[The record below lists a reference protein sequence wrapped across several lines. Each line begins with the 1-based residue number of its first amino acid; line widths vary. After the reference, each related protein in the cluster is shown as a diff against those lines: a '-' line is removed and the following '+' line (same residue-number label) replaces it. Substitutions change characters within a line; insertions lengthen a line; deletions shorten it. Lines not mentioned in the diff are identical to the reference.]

1 MASER
6 QISLHSIPPLPASY
20 LRSASGVVHV
30 LATSTRKSLILR
42 FLMGHGMTRPT
53 IALYTVI
60 SFAVIVAISGV
71 LLLAGLQRAFES
83 NPIFNAL
90 ILVILCIGVA
100 AAVRQLLRIDYSA
113 RWMSERMRT
122 ADINEPVPFL
132 LVPLTPLIGSRGPQG
147 SCSTLSLRAMIDG
160 VFVRL
165 DDGRDVSRYLMNV
178 LILLGLLGTF
188 WGLLQTVGGI
198 GAVIGGLS
206 LGDGDVKAVFNT
218 FKEGLQKPIAG
229 MGISFSASLFGL
241 AGSLILGFM
250 DLQAG
255 RAQNLFC
262 AELEEI
268 LGSKDP
274 IGGDADDLAGLRFPV
289 SNAGGG
295 YQDAVVHSL
304 TDQLERLQRTLRQ
317 QVEMRVAEQM
327 NARTLQEVLVA
338 LDTNLKSQSV
348 FLSKMVNFQQEAAPV
363 VERLATLLNS
373 PGVVSVEHHARSID
387 LSIRDFSRQLAV
399 ASEVQTEELRA
410 ELRVIA
416 RLLAGPALTRETEVI
431 MPQEK
436 SC

>member
-1 MASER
+1 
-6 QISLHSIPPLPASY
+6 
-20 LRSASGVVHV
+20 
-30 LATSTRKSLILR
+30 
-42 FLMGHGMTRPT
+42 MGTAMTRPSL
-53 IALYTVI
+53 ALYTVI
-60 SFAVIVAISGV
+60 GFAVVVAISGV
-71 LLLAGLQRAFES
+71 MLLAGLQKAFES

-90 ILVILCIGVA
+90 ILLTLCVGVA
-100 AAVRQLLRIDYSA
+100 AAIRQLLRIDYSA
-113 RWMSERMRT
+113 RWMTERMRT
-122 ADINEPVPFL
+122 AEMKESIPFL

-147 SCSTLSLRAMIDG
+147 SCSALSLRAMIDG

-206 LGDGDVKAVFNT
+206 LGDGDIKAVFNT

-268 LGSKDP
+268 LGSKDALS
-274 IGGDADDLAGLRFPV
+274 GEVGELTGLRFPI
-289 SNAGGG
+289 SSGGGG

-338 LDTNLKSQSV
+338 LDTNLKSQAA

-363 VERLATLLNS
+363 VERLSTILNS

-399 ASEVQTEELRA
+399 ASEMQTEELRS

-416 RLLAGPALTRETEVI
+416 RLLAGPGVGRETEVI
-431 MPQEK
+431 THQEK

>member
-1 MASER
+1 
-6 QISLHSIPPLPASY
+6 
-20 LRSASGVVHV
+20 
-30 LATSTRKSLILR
+30 
-42 FLMGHGMTRPT
+42 MTRPT
-53 IALYTVI
+53 LALYTVI
-60 SFAVIVAISGV
+60 AFAVAVAIAGV
-71 LLLAGLQRAFES
+71 LLLAGLQKAFAS

-90 ILVILCIGVA
+90 ILVTLCVGIA

-113 RWMSERMRT
+113 RWMSERMKT
-122 ADINEPVPFL
+122 AEIKESIPFL

-147 SCSTLSLRAMIDG
+147 SCGTLSLRAMIDG

-268 LGSKDP
+268 LGSKEGVSGEIDEFT
-274 IGGDADDLAGLRFPV
+274 GVRFPV
-289 SNAGGG
+289 VAGAGGG
-295 YQDAVVHSL
+295 YQDAVVSGL
-304 TDQLERLQRTLRQ
+304 TDQLQRLQRTLRQ
-317 QVEMRVAEQM
+317 QVEVRVAEQM

-338 LDTNLKSQSV
+338 LDTHLKSQAT
-348 FLSKMVNFQQEAAPV
+348 FLSKMVHFQQEAAPV
-363 VERLATLLNS
+363 VERLATILNS
-373 PGVVSVEHHARSID
+373 PSVVSVEQHTRSID

-399 ASEVQTEELRA
+399 ASEMQTEELRS

-416 RLLAGPALTRETEVI
+416 RLLAGPGLNREAEIIV
-431 MPQEK
+431 PREK

>member
-1 MASER
+1 
-6 QISLHSIPPLPASY
+6 
-20 LRSASGVVHV
+20 
-30 LATSTRKSLILR
+30 
-42 FLMGHGMTRPT
+42 MTRPT
-53 IALYTVI
+53 VALYTVI
-60 SFAVIVAISGV
+60 GFAVIVGVSGL

-90 ILVILCIGVA
+90 ILVTLCFGVA
-100 AAVRQLLRIDYSA
+100 AAIRQLLRIDYSA

-122 ADINEPVPFL
+122 ADVKDPVPFL
-132 LVPLTPLIGSRGPQG
+132 LAPLTPLIGGKGPQA

-165 DDGRDVSRYLMNV
+165 DDGRDVSRYVMNV

-206 LGDGDVKAVFNT
+206 LGDGDIKAVFNG

-229 MGISFSASLFGL
+229 MGVSFSASLFGL

-262 AELEEI
+262 AELEEV
-268 LGSKDP
+268 LGSKDA
-274 IGGDADDLAGLRFPV
+274 INLDGDDFSGIRFPV
-289 SNAGGG
+289 SSAGGG
-295 YQDAVVHSL
+295 YQDAVVNSQ
-304 TDQLERLQRTLRQ
+304 TDQLDKLQRTLRQ
-317 QVEMRVAEQM
+317 QVEARVAEQM
-327 NARTLQEVLVA
+327 NARALQDVLVA
-338 LDTNLKSQSV
+338 LDTHLKSQAT
-348 FLSKMVNFQQEAAPV
+348 FLSKMVHFQQEAAPV
-363 VERLATLLNS
+363 VERLATILNG
-373 PGVVSVEHHARSID
+373 PGVISVEQHARSID

-399 ASEVQTEELRA
+399 ASEMQTEELRG

-416 RLLAGPALTRETEVI
+416 RLLAGPASSRETELI
-431 MPQEK
+431 TPQEK

>member
-1 MASER
+1 
-6 QISLHSIPPLPASY
+6 
-20 LRSASGVVHV
+20 
-30 LATSTRKSLILR
+30 
-42 FLMGHGMTRPT
+42 MTRPT
-53 IALYTVI
+53 LALSTVI
-60 SFAVIVAISGV
+60 GFAVVVAISGLV
-71 LLLAGLQRAFES
+71 LLAGLQKAFQS
-83 NPIFNAL
+83 NPVFNAL
-90 ILVILCIGVA
+90 ILVVLCIGVA
-100 AAVRQLLRIDYSA
+100 AAIRQLLRIDYSA

-122 ADINEPVPFL
+122 ADIKEPVPFL
-132 LVPLTPLIGSRGPQG
+132 LVPLTPLIGNKGPQG
-147 SCSTLSLRAMIDG
+147 SCSALSLRAMIDG

-206 LGDGDVKAVFNT
+206 LGQGDVTGVFNT

-262 AELEEI
+262 AELEEV
-268 LGSKDP
+268 LGSK
-274 IGGDADDLAGLRFPV
+274 GVASSEGDDFTGIRFPV
-289 SNAGGG
+289 ASAGGG
-295 YQDAVVHSL
+295 YQDAVVNGL

-317 QVEMRVAEQM
+317 QVEVRVAEQM

-338 LDTNLKSQSV
+338 LDTHLKSQAT
-348 FLSKMVNFQQEAAPV
+348 FLSKMVHFQQEAAPV
-363 VERLATLLNS
+363 VERLAAILSS
-373 PGVVSVEHHARSID
+373 PGVVSVEQHARSID

-399 ASEVQTEELRA
+399 ASEMQTEELRG

-416 RLLAGPALTRETEVI
+416 RLLAGPGFTRETEVI
-431 MPQEK
+431 TQQEK
-436 SC
+436 NC

>member
-1 MASER
+1 
-6 QISLHSIPPLPASY
+6 
-20 LRSASGVVHV
+20 
-30 LATSTRKSLILR
+30 
-42 FLMGHGMTRPT
+42 MTRPT
-53 IALYTVI
+53 LALYTVI
-60 SFAVIVAISGV
+60 GFAVAVAISGV
-71 LLLAGLQRAFES
+71 LLLAGLQKAFES

-90 ILVILCIGVA
+90 ILVTLCVGIA

-113 RWMSERMRT
+113 RWMTERMKT
-122 ADINEPVPFL
+122 AEIKESIPFL
-132 LVPLTPLIGSRGPQG
+132 LMPLTPLIGSRGPQG

-206 LGDGDVKAVFNT
+206 LGDGDIKEVFNT

-268 LGSKDP
+268 LGSKEVMS
-274 IGGDADDLAGLRFPV
+274 GEADEFTGVRFPV
-289 SNAGGG
+289 ISGTGGG
-295 YQDAVVHSL
+295 YQDAVVNGL
-304 TDQLERLQRTLRQ
+304 TDQLQRLQRTLRQ
-317 QVEMRVAEQM
+317 QVEVRVAEQM

-338 LDTNLKSQSV
+338 LDTHLKSQAT
-348 FLSKMVNFQQEAAPV
+348 FLSKMVHFQQEASPV

-373 PGVVSVEHHARSID
+373 PSIVSVEQHARSMD

-399 ASEVQTEELRA
+399 ASEMQTEELRS

-416 RLLAGPALTRETEVI
+416 RLLAGPGLNREAEII

>member
-1 MASER
+1 MQEFF
-6 QISLHSIPPLPASY
+6 
-20 LRSASGVVHV
+20 GVK
-30 LATSTRKSLILR
+30 A
-42 FLMGHGMTRPT
+42 MTRPT
-53 IALYTVI
+53 MALYTVVA
-60 SFAVIVAISGV
+60 FAIAMLVSG
-71 LLLAGLQRAFES
+71 LILLAGLQRAFES

-90 ILVILCIGVA
+90 ILVTLCFGVA
-100 AAVRQLLRIDYSA
+100 AAIRQLLRIDYSA
-113 RWMSERMRT
+113 RWMSERMST
-122 ADINEPVPFL
+122 PKNKEPIPFL
-132 LVPLTPLIGSRGPQG
+132 LMPLTPLIGNGGPQA

-165 DDGRDVSRYLMNV
+165 DDGRDVSRYVMNV

-206 LGDGDVKAVFNT
+206 LGDGDIKAVFNT

-229 MGISFSASLFGL
+229 MGVSFSASLFGL

-268 LGSKDP
+268 LGSKD
-274 IGGDADDLAGLRFPV
+274 ALAVDGEELTGLRFPV
-289 SNAGGG
+289 NNAGGG
-295 YQDAVVHSL
+295 YQDAVVHGL

-317 QVEMRVAEQM
+317 QVEVRVSEQM

-338 LDTNLKSQSV
+338 LDTNLKSQATL
-348 FLSKMVNFQQEAAPV
+348 LSKMVNFQQEAAPV
-363 VERLATLLNS
+363 VERISTLLSS
-373 PGVVSVEHHARSID
+373 PGIVSVEQHARSID

-399 ASEVQTEELRA
+399 ASEMQTEELRS

-416 RLLAGPALTRETEVI
+416 RLLAGPAISRETEVI
-431 MPQEK
+431 TAQEK

>member
-1 MASER
+1 
-6 QISLHSIPPLPASY
+6 
-20 LRSASGVVHV
+20 
-30 LATSTRKSLILR
+30 
-42 FLMGHGMTRPT
+42 MTRPT
-53 IALYTVI
+53 LALYTVI
-60 SFAVIVAISGV
+60 AFAVAVAIAGV
-71 LLLAGLQRAFES
+71 LLLAGLQKAFAS

-90 ILVILCIGVA
+90 ILVTLCVGIA

-113 RWMSERMRT
+113 RWMSERMKT
-122 ADINEPVPFL
+122 AEIKESIPFL

-147 SCSTLSLRAMIDG
+147 SCGTLSLRAMIDG

-268 LGSKDP
+268 LGSKEGISGEIDEFT
-274 IGGDADDLAGLRFPV
+274 GVRFPV
-289 SNAGGG
+289 VAGAGGG
-295 YQDAVVHSL
+295 YQDAVVNSL
-304 TDQLERLQRTLRQ
+304 TDQLQRLQRTLRQ
-317 QVEMRVAEQM
+317 QVEVRVAEQM

-338 LDTNLKSQSV
+338 LDTHLKSQAT
-348 FLSKMVNFQQEAAPV
+348 FLSKMVHFQQEAAPV
-363 VERLATLLNS
+363 VERLATILNS
-373 PGVVSVEHHARSID
+373 PSVVSVEQHARSID

-399 ASEVQTEELRA
+399 ASEMQTEELRS

-416 RLLAGPALTRETEVI
+416 RLLAGPGLNREAEMST
-431 MPQEK
+431 PQEK

>member
-1 MASER
+1 
-6 QISLHSIPPLPASY
+6 
-20 LRSASGVVHV
+20 
-30 LATSTRKSLILR
+30 
-42 FLMGHGMTRPT
+42 MTRPT
-53 IALYTVI
+53 RALYTVI
-60 SFAVIVAISGV
+60 AFAVVVAISGLV
-71 LLLAGLQRAFES
+71 LLAGLQRAFAS

-90 ILVILCIGVA
+90 ILVTLGVGIA
-100 AAVRQLLRIDYSA
+100 AAIRQLLRIDYSA

-122 ADINEPVPFL
+122 AEMKESVPFL
-132 LVPLTPLIGSRGPQG
+132 LMPLTPLIGSSGRQA
-147 SCSTLSLRAMIDG
+147 SCNTLSLRAMIDG

-165 DDGRDVSRYLMNV
+165 DDGRDVTRYLMNT

-206 LGDGDVKAVFNT
+206 LGDSDVKAVFNT

-268 LGSKDP
+268 LGSKDG
-274 IGGDADDLAGLRFPV
+274 ISTEQGDLTGLRFPV

-317 QVEMRVAEQM
+317 QVEVRVAEQM

-338 LDTNLKSQSV
+338 LDTNLKSQAN

-363 VERLATLLNS
+363 VERISTLLNS
-373 PGVVSVEHHARSID
+373 PGIVSVEQHARSID

-399 ASEVQTEELRA
+399 ASEMQTEELRA

-416 RLLAGPALTRETEVI
+416 RLLAGPSLGRETEVI
-431 MPQEK
+431 AREEK

>member
-1 MASER
+1 
-6 QISLHSIPPLPASY
+6 
-20 LRSASGVVHV
+20 
-30 LATSTRKSLILR
+30 
-42 FLMGHGMTRPT
+42 MTRPT
-53 IALYTVI
+53 LALYTVI
-60 SFAVIVAISGV
+60 GFAVAVAISGV
-71 LLLAGLQRAFES
+71 LLLAGLQKAFES

-90 ILVILCIGVA
+90 ILVTLCVGIA

-113 RWMSERMRT
+113 RWMTERMKT
-122 ADINEPVPFL
+122 AEIKESIPFL
-132 LVPLTPLIGSRGPQG
+132 LMPLTPLIGSRGPQG

-206 LGDGDVKAVFNT
+206 LGDGDIKAVFNT

-268 LGSKDP
+268 LGSKEVMS
-274 IGGDADDLAGLRFPV
+274 GEADDFTGVRFPV
-289 SNAGGG
+289 ISGAGGG
-295 YQDAVVHSL
+295 YQDAVVNGL
-304 TDQLERLQRTLRQ
+304 TDQLQRLQRTLRQ
-317 QVEMRVAEQM
+317 QVEVRVAEQM

-338 LDTNLKSQSV
+338 LDTHLKSQAT
-348 FLSKMVNFQQEAAPV
+348 FLSKMVHFQQEASPV

-373 PGVVSVEHHARSID
+373 PSIVSVEQHARSMD

-399 ASEVQTEELRA
+399 ASEMQTEELRS

-416 RLLAGPALTRETEVI
+416 RLLAGPGLNREAEII

>member
-1 MASER
+1 
-6 QISLHSIPPLPASY
+6 
-20 LRSASGVVHV
+20 
-30 LATSTRKSLILR
+30 
-42 FLMGHGMTRPT
+42 MTRPT
-53 IALYTVI
+53 LALYTVI
-60 SFAVIVAISGV
+60 GFAVAVAISGV
-71 LLLAGLQRAFES
+71 LLLAGLQKAFES

-90 ILVILCIGVA
+90 ILVTLCVGIA

-113 RWMSERMRT
+113 RWMTERMKT
-122 ADINEPVPFL
+122 AEIKESIPFL
-132 LVPLTPLIGSRGPQG
+132 LMPLTPLIGSRGPQG

-206 LGDGDVKAVFNT
+206 LGDGDIKAVFNT

-268 LGSKDP
+268 LGSKEVMS
-274 IGGDADDLAGLRFPV
+274 GEADEFTGVRFPV
-289 SNAGGG
+289 ISGAGGG
-295 YQDAVVHSL
+295 YQDAVVNGL
-304 TDQLERLQRTLRQ
+304 TDQLQRLQRTLRQ
-317 QVEMRVAEQM
+317 QVEVRVAEQM

-338 LDTNLKSQSV
+338 LDTHLKSQAT
-348 FLSKMVNFQQEAAPV
+348 FLSKMVHFQQEAAPV

-373 PGVVSVEHHARSID
+373 PSIVSVEQHARSMD

-399 ASEVQTEELRA
+399 ASEMQTEELRS

-416 RLLAGPALTRETEVI
+416 RLLAGPGLNREAEII

>member
-1 MASER
+1 
-6 QISLHSIPPLPASY
+6 
-20 LRSASGVVHV
+20 
-30 LATSTRKSLILR
+30 
-42 FLMGHGMTRPT
+42 MTRPT
-53 IALYTVI
+53 LALYTVI
-60 SFAVIVAISGV
+60 GFAVLVAISGV
-71 LLLAGLQRAFES
+71 LLLAGLQKAFES

-90 ILVILCIGVA
+90 ILVTLFIGIA

-113 RWMSERMRT
+113 RWMSERMKT
-122 ADINEPVPFL
+122 AEIKESIPFL

-268 LGSKDP
+268 LGSKE
-274 IGGDADDLAGLRFPV
+274 GLSGEIDEFTGVRFPV
-289 SNAGGG
+289 VAGAGGG
-295 YQDAVVHSL
+295 YQDAVVNSL
-304 TDQLERLQRTLRQ
+304 TDQLQRLQRTLRQ
-317 QVEMRVAEQM
+317 QVEVRVAEQM
-327 NARTLQEVLVA
+327 NARMLQEVLVA
-338 LDTNLKSQSV
+338 LDTHLKSQAT
-348 FLSKMVNFQQEAAPV
+348 FLSKMVHFQQEAAPV
-363 VERLATLLNS
+363 VERLATILNS
-373 PGVVSVEHHARSID
+373 PSVVSVEQHARSID

-399 ASEVQTEELRA
+399 ASEMQTEELRS

-416 RLLAGPALTRETEVI
+416 RLLAGPGLNREAEIIV
-431 MPQEK
+431 PQEK

>member
-1 MASER
+1 
-6 QISLHSIPPLPASY
+6 
-20 LRSASGVVHV
+20 
-30 LATSTRKSLILR
+30 
-42 FLMGHGMTRPT
+42 MTRPT
-53 IALYTVI
+53 LALYTVI
-60 SFAVIVAISGV
+60 GFAVAVAISGV
-71 LLLAGLQRAFES
+71 LLLAGLQKAFES

-90 ILVILCIGVA
+90 ILVTLCVGIA

-113 RWMSERMRT
+113 RWMTERMKT
-122 ADINEPVPFL
+122 AEIKESIPFL
-132 LVPLTPLIGSRGPQG
+132 LMPLTPLIGSRGPQG

-206 LGDGDVKAVFNT
+206 LGDGDIKEVFNT

-268 LGSKDP
+268 LGSKEVMSSE
-274 IGGDADDLAGLRFPV
+274 ADDFTGVRFPV
-289 SNAGGG
+289 ISGAGGG
-295 YQDAVVHSL
+295 YQDAVVNGL
-304 TDQLERLQRTLRQ
+304 TDQLQRLQRTLRQ
-317 QVEMRVAEQM
+317 QVEVRVAEQM

-338 LDTNLKSQSV
+338 LDTHLKSQAT
-348 FLSKMVNFQQEAAPV
+348 FLSKMVHFQQEAAPV

-373 PGVVSVEHHARSID
+373 PSIVSVEQHARSMD

-399 ASEVQTEELRA
+399 ASEMQTEELRS

-416 RLLAGPALTRETEVI
+416 RLLAGPGLNREAEII

>member
-1 MASER
+1 
-6 QISLHSIPPLPASY
+6 
-20 LRSASGVVHV
+20 
-30 LATSTRKSLILR
+30 
-42 FLMGHGMTRPT
+42 
-53 IALYTVI
+53 
-60 SFAVIVAISGV
+60 
-71 LLLAGLQRAFES
+71 
-83 NPIFNAL
+83 
-90 ILVILCIGVA
+90 
-100 AAVRQLLRIDYSA
+100 
-113 RWMSERMRT
+113 
-122 ADINEPVPFL
+122 
-132 LVPLTPLIGSRGPQG
+132 
-147 SCSTLSLRAMIDG
+147 
-160 VFVRL
+160 
-165 DDGRDVSRYLMNV
+165 
-178 LILLGLLGTF
+178 
-188 WGLLQTVGGI
+188 
-198 GAVIGGLS
+198 
-206 LGDGDVKAVFNT
+206 
-218 FKEGLQKPIAG
+218 

-268 LGSKDP
+268 LGSKDALS
-274 IGGDADDLAGLRFPV
+274 GEVGELTGLRFPI
-289 SNAGGG
+289 SSGGGG

-338 LDTNLKSQSV
+338 LDTNLKSQAA

-363 VERLATLLNS
+363 VERLSTILNS

-399 ASEVQTEELRA
+399 ASEMQTEELRS

-416 RLLAGPALTRETEVI
+416 RLLAGPGVGRETEVI
-431 MPQEK
+431 THQEK